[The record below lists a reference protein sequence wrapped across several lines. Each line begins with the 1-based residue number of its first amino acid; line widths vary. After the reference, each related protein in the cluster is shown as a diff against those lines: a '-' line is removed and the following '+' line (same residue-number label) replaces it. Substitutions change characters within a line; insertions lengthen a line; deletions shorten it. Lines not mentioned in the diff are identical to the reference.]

1 MRHRLFRTP
10 DGTDHTLTFTLITTL
25 FLLWGFCNGMMEVL
39 DKHFQNTLHITK
51 AQSALVQC
59 ANFMGYF
66 LMALPAGWMARRL
79 GYKCSILIG
88 LGLIATGAFWFIPAT
103 TIGTYWA
110 FLTGLFI
117 LASGLTCLET
127 VANPYT
133 TVLGPST
140 TGPAR
145 INLAQSCNS
154 IGTIFGPIVGG
165 QFIFS
170 SAEGAS
176 TSNATLYIPYL
187 GVGLSV
193 LLLGAV
199 FFFYRLPEVKAED
212 DYHLSEEKKHPLKS
226 LWHHHHFTLAI
237 AAQFFYVA
245 AQVGVFSFFI
255 NYIHT
260 DTPAV
265 AQAVA
270 DFLPTKWTHLKDG
283 APHLSELGA
292 SQLLAYVGFVLF
304 FLGRFTG
311 SLLLQKFKAHL
322 TLAVFA
328 IVSSVL
334 MLLVVLHLGWISGL
348 ALFLSFYFMSI
359 MFPTIFALGIHG
371 LGEQTKRA
379 SSFIVMSIV
388 GGAVM
393 PILMGWIADHT
404 TMTFGFVVP
413 LGCFVLIAGYSLAW
427 SKLSQSEGLIGV
439 STARGH

>member
-1 MRHRLFRTP
+1 MSHHLFKTD
-10 DGTDHTLTFTLITTL
+10 DGKDYTLTFTLITTL

-51 AQSALVQC
+51 AQSALVQF
-59 ANFMGYF
+59 ANFGGYF
-66 LMALPAGWMARRL
+66 LMALPAGWLARRF
-79 GYKCSILIG
+79 GYKRSILIG

-133 TVLGPST
+133 TVLGPDQ

-165 QFIFS
+165 QIIFS

-176 TSNATLYIPYL
+176 TTNETLYIPYL
-187 GVGLSV
+187 GIGLV
-193 LLLGAV
+193 VALLAIV
-199 FFFYRLPEVKAED
+199 FFFANLPEVQAED
-212 DYHLSEEKKHPLKS
+212 DYHLAATGPHSLQS
-226 LWHHHHFTLAI
+226 LWSHHHFTLAV

-245 AQVGVFSFFI
+245 AQVGIFSFFI

-260 DTPAV
+260 DTPPIA
-265 AQAVA
+265 ASIASL
-270 DFLPTKWTHLKDG
+270 LPAKWTTLKDG
-283 APHLSELGA
+283 VPHITELGA

-311 SLLLQKFKAHL
+311 SMLLRYFRAHL
-322 TLAVFA
+322 TLGVFA
-328 IVSSVL
+328 VASSLL
-334 MLLVVLHLGWISGL
+334 MLLVVLHLGWISGV

-388 GGAVM
+388 GGALM
-393 PILMGWIADHT
+393 PILMGWIADRT
-404 TMTFGFVVP
+404 TMTFGFIVP
-413 LGCFVLIAGYSLAW
+413 LGCFVFIAVYALSW
-427 SKLSQSEGLIGV
+427 SKLSKSEGLLGV